1 MPIYQKIIAVMKTV
15 HGVGRNRT
23 HTHKKYQ
30 FAGYDDVNEALRPLF
45 AEYGIVRVARATKVT
60 LAEQGTLIVDCEVSY
75 VDAEDGS
82 SVAIPMVAVQPS
94 QTTQKS
100 VEAQQVGQAI
110 SYAVKNVELK
120 LFALTGN
127 PDSDDISAAQGTPAH
142 ATTDGVNARA
152 KELLT
157 MIHAA
162 KEEREIVDLNATIKA
177 EWSDLANVAGF
188 RDAVV
193 ASRTIALKRIKGVQT

>member
-1 MPIYQKIIAVMKTV
+1 MPIYQKIIAVMKAV
-15 HGVGRNRT
+15 HGVGRTRT
-23 HTHKKYQ
+23 HAHKKYQ

-45 AEYGIVRVARATKVT
+45 AEYGIVRVARASRVT

-75 VDAEDGS
+75 IDAEDGS

-127 PDSDDISAAQGTPAH
+127 PDSDDISAVQREPTPAPG
-142 ATTDGVNARA
+142 DGVQSRA

-157 MIHAA
+157 MLQAA
-162 KEEREIVDLNATIKA
+162 ETEREIADLNATIKA
-177 EWSDLANVAGF
+177 EWADLANVPGF

-193 ASRTIALKRIKGVQT
+193 ATRTSALKRIKGVT